1 MHKMNMI
8 GQKRN
13 VYQNSIAIKCIP
25 MVKAM
30 TIVTG
35 NTVHAIPT
43 PSVAI
48 PSVVPLK
55 YPPPTLVAV
64 SDQNEKKFYWVKFY
78 CLLVHYKCELSRD
91 KAMNARHGM

>member
-1 MHKMNMI
+1 MHVK
-8 GQKRN
+8 
-13 VYQNSIAIKCIP
+13 IALQLSAYLPI
-25 MVKAM
+25 VKAM

-35 NTVHAIPT
+35 NTVHARPT

-64 SDQNEKKFYWVKFY
+64 SNHNANFFRSIKSNSPVY
-78 CLLVHYKCELSRD
+78 LSITTANT
-91 KAMNARHGM
+91 KSIEVATHVVIEIFFN

>member
-1 MHKMNMI
+1 MNMI

-64 SDQNEKKFYWVKFY
+64 SDQNEKKSSIGSNSIVY
-78 CLLVHYKCELSRD
+78 LSITS
-91 KAMNARHGM
+91 ANNSL

>member
-13 VYQNSIAIKCIP
+13 VYQNSIAIKRIP

-64 SDQNEKKFYWVKFY
+64 SDQNEKKV
-78 CLLVHYKCELSRD
+78 LLGQILLFTCPLQVRITVYKSYL
-91 KAMNARHGM
+91 HL